1 MVKKFTFD
9 DEDDDFAYDNDLKE
23 QNNDYHDDLNS
34 DLHND
39 FDDHLHDTSH
49 EDPKE
54 TEYINSHS
62 TQNKSTSKKQKRKLN
77 IIQKSLKKK
86 RNIRFFQNS
95 FYSYLLSLLL

>member
-62 TQNKSTSKKQKRKLN
+62 TQNKPVSKKQKPRAKV
-77 IIQKSLKKK
+77 KKK
-86 RNIRFFQNS
+86 T
-95 FYSYLLSLLL
+95 

>member
-23 QNNDYHDDLNS
+23 QN
-34 DLHND
+34 ND

-62 TQNKSTSKKQKRKLN
+62 TQNKPVSKKQKPRAKV
-77 IIQKSLKKK
+77 KKK
-86 RNIRFFQNS
+86 TKKKTKHHTKVIKEKKKHS
-95 FYSYLLSLLL
+95 FLSDC